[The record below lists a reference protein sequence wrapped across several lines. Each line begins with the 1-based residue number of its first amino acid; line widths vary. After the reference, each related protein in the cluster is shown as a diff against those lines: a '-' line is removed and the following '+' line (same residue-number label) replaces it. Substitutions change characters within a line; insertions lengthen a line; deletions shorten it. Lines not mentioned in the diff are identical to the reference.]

1 MVTINTL
8 ITVGVVTALVF
19 YVIGIFSMDR
29 YVSHENKQEDEIL
42 EQLKQ
47 CHDLLKRVINN
58 K

>member
-19 YVIGIFSMDR
+19 YVIGIFSMDK
-29 YVSHENKQEDEIL
+29 YVAHENKQEDEIL
-42 EQLKQ
+42 DQLKQ
-47 CHDLLKRVINN
+47 CHDLLKKVINN